1 MEILKKIIARADEFP
16 TLPTIY
22 TALSDVISNPRS
34 TAADVANIIAEDQ
47 SAAAKVLKAAN
58 SPIYGFRGKINTIS
72 QAIIFIGFE
81 EVRNL
86 IIAMGII
93 DIFKKSTTNFPVNP
107 VDLWKHS
114 IAVGTVTRIIGK
126 NLGVTNLEN
135 YFLAGILHDIGKL
148 LFYKFIPDEYARTI
162 NYAIDHNLSARE
174 AENEILGVN
183 HIVAGEVLAEKWKL
197 PPSLKDAIRYHTIG
211 KVENSNNVLI
221 ASVHVANIVS
231 AMLELGQAGDDVIQT
246 PNIDVWRTLNLPEN
260 FWTKN
265 YNSILL
271 EYESA
276 VSIFLLK

>member
-93 DIFKKSTTNFPVNP
+93 DIFKKSTSNFPVNP

>member
-1 MEILKKIIARADEFP
+1 MDILKSIIARADEFP

-22 TALSDVISNPRS
+22 TTLSDVIANPRS
-34 TAADVANIIAEDQ
+34 TASDVAGVISEDQ

-72 QAIIFIGFE
+72 QAIVFIGFE

-93 DIFKKSTTNFPVNP
+93 DIFKNANSSFPINP

-114 IAVGTVTRIIGK
+114 IAVGTITRIIGK

-148 LFYKFIPDEYARTI
+148 LFFKFVPDEYSKVI
-162 NYAIDHNLSARE
+162 NYAIDNNISSRE

-183 HIVAGEVLAEKWKL
+183 HIVAGEILAEKWKL
-197 PPSLKDAIRYHTIG
+197 PQSLKDSIRYHTIG
-211 KVENSNNVLI
+211 KIENNNNTLV
-221 ASVHVANIVS
+221 AAVHVANIAAS
-231 AMLELGQAGDDVIQT
+231 LFELGQASDDVVQI
-246 PNIDVWRTLNLPEN
+246 PNLDVWKNLNLPDN

-265 YNSILL
+265 YNSMLL
-271 EYESA
+271 EYDSA
-276 VSIFLLK
+276 VTIFLLK